1 MNNIL
6 QALLCVLALNL
17 YSSYLQAADRW
28 FEVELL
34 IFKRNSPDVLNENF
48 NPQIKSI
55 NLINARDLISPQ
67 YNPDITKVRALLPE
81 CNDQG
86 SSYSLHEP
94 ESQTTT
100 TSDFSFDIEA
110 ITFAFNKP
118 SWHFNISCLQPQ
130 PNLLEPDREQLI
142 ALERQHFTPTL
153 PVTIEAPAP
162 KNETGPYLLPEEAL
176 QLDELKAKLAWRDDM
191 TPLLHMGWRQVVKSE
206 SQETPWRVFAGQNY
220 AKQFQYNG
228 EMVQAEDALPTEH
241 TTQAK
246 AKSESITPADNKLV
260 YNQIQNNI
268 QHVLNKINNQSW
280 QPETALMDKKTQAW
294 QAQQLQSKPEDV
306 WQLDGLFKIYL
317 RHYLYIETEFNLRE
331 VGQHPHLKNEKFA
344 SNSSSGQPATQDKAF
359 LYPIYFQQN
368 KRIISGEVHYFDHP
382 KMGIV
387 LQVRKYF
394 PEPQIEND

>member
-1 MNNIL
+1 MNNTL
-6 QALLCVLALNL
+6 RALLCVLALNL
-17 YSSYLQAADRW
+17 YSTHIQAADRW

-34 IFKRNSPDVLNENF
+34 IFKRNSAEALNEDF
-48 NPQIKSI
+48 NPQLKPINIKD
-55 NLINARDLISPQ
+55 ARDIISPQ
-67 YNPDITKVRALLPE
+67 YNPDITKTRALLSRCHE
-81 CNDQG
+81 Q
-86 SSYSLHEP
+86 SSENQLAQSAPLFL
-94 ESQTTT
+94 
-100 TSDFSFDIEA
+100 DINKVNFDIEA

-118 SWHFNISCLQPQ
+118 SWHFNINCLQPE
-130 PNLLEPDREQLI
+130 PNLLEPKRAEII
-142 ALERQHFTPTL
+142 ALESAQFTPSL
-153 PVTIEAPAP
+153 PVTIEAPVP
-162 KNETGPYLLPEEAL
+162 GSETKPYLLPAEAL

-191 TPLLHMGWRQVVKSE
+191 TPLLHMGWRQVVRSE

-220 AKQFQYNG
+220 TKQFQYNG
-228 EMVQAEDALPTEH
+228 EMLIPENASQNKHDTQIAPASIPSSEQAL
-241 TTQAK
+241 
-246 AKSESITPADNKLV
+246 S

-268 QHVLNKINNQSW
+268 QHVLNKINTQSW
-280 QPETALMDKKTQAW
+280 QPETALMDKKTQTW
-294 QAQQLQSKPEDV
+294 QAQQLQSEPKDV

-331 VGQHPHLKNEKFA
+331 VGQHPYLKNEKFA

-394 PEPQIEND
+394 PETQIKSDR